1 MHMCSALWPHRE
13 AVNLLSL
20 QGPQLVIV
28 VPTRELGVQTVM
40 LIYQLFGGSVN
51 AGIPGDPTNMFAY
64 TGPRGIRVS
73 IYFYH
78 VTPNQCLYGW
88 HLQEGNTFQH
98 HLSSSRDSQESN
110 LLMDNPNLTG
120 AL

>member
-1 MHMCSALWPHRE
+1 MP
-13 AVNLLSL
+13 L

-73 IYFYH
+73 PTCLHPLPCLF
-78 VTPNQCLYGW
+78 NQ
-88 HLQEGNTFQH
+88 
-98 HLSSSRDSQESN
+98 
-110 LLMDNPNLTG
+110 